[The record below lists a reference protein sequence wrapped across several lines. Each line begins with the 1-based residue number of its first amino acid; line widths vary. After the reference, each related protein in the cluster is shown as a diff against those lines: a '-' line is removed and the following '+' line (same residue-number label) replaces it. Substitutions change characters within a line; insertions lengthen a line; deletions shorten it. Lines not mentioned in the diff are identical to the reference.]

1 MGFET
6 AGACASPRAR
16 EAGSSALSILQVL
29 AAKWLVTLDFTLI
42 CQAISLFLP
51 HSRGRITIQT
61 TLAVTE
67 KIRINKEIRAA
78 ELRVIG
84 AQGENLGLLSFADA
98 FKAAQDANLD
108 LIEISP
114 NAVPPVAKIMDY
126 GKFQYE
132 QKKRD
137 SAARSKAK
145 VSETKEVQI
154 KVGTGEND
162 MRLKAKKAAEWL
174 AEGHRVRMELFL
186 KGRYK
191 GMDEAFLKT
200 RLEKF
205 MLLIPYAYR
214 VAEPITRAPKG
225 FAAIL
230 ERDPKAATGAV
241 KPVSKEEVVSSPEPK
256 PEA

>member
-1 MGFET
+1 M
-6 AGACASPRAR
+6 
-16 EAGSSALSILQVL
+16 
-29 AAKWLVTLDFTLI
+29 
-42 CQAISLFLP
+42 
-51 HSRGRITIQT
+51 
-61 TLAVTE
+61 
-67 KIRINKEIRAA
+67 NKEIRAA

-98 FKAAQDANLD
+98 FKAAQDAELD

-114 NAVPPVAKIMDY
+114 NAMPPVAKIMDY

-137 SAARSKAK
+137 SAARAKAK

-162 MRLKAKKAAEWL
+162 MRLKARKAAEWL
-174 AEGHRVRMELFL
+174 AEGHRVRIELFL

-205 MLLIPYAYR
+205 MLLIPYTYKIADP
-214 VAEPITRAPKG
+214 VAKAPKG
-225 FAAIL
+225 FAAII
-230 ERDPKAATGAV
+230 ERDAKAIKDAASAGKTPAEPKSEV
-241 KPVSKEEVVSSPEPK
+241 KPEPVTVSES
-256 PEA
+256 

>member
-1 MGFET
+1 MAT
-6 AGACASPRAR
+6 
-16 EAGSSALSILQVL
+16 
-29 AAKWLVTLDFTLI
+29 
-42 CQAISLFLP
+42 
-51 HSRGRITIQT
+51 
-61 TLAVTE
+61 TE
-67 KIRINKEIRAA
+67 KVRINNEIRAG

-84 AQGENLGLLSFADA
+84 AQGENLGVLKFAEA
-98 FKAAQDANLD
+98 MKAAEAANLD

-114 NAVPPVAKIMDY
+114 NAVPPVAKVMDY

-137 SAARSKAK
+137 SAARAKAK

-205 MLLIPYAYR
+205 MLLIPYAYKI
-214 VAEPITRAPKG
+214 AEPIGKAPKG
-225 FAAIL
+225 FAAII
-230 ERDPKAATGAV
+230 ERDAKAATVGTKA
-241 KPVSKEEVVSSPEPK
+241 KATTDEKNENQ
-256 PEA
+256 

>member
-1 MGFET
+1 MIFLDIRPVRWYSCNT
-6 AGACASPRAR
+6 TT
-16 EAGSSALSILQVL
+16 ALS
-29 AAKWLVTLDFTLI
+29 
-42 CQAISLFLP
+42 
-51 HSRGRITIQT
+51 
-61 TLAVTE
+61 TE
-67 KIRINKEIRAA
+67 KIRINREIRAR

-84 AQGENLGLLSFADA
+84 AEGENLGVISLDEAL
-98 FKAAQDANLD
+98 KAAETAGLD

-114 NAVPPVAKIMDY
+114 NAVPPVAKVMDY

-132 QKKRD
+132 LKKRE

-174 AEGHRVRMELFL
+174 EDGHRVRMELFL

-205 MLLIPYAYR
+205 MLLIPYAYKI
-214 VAEPITRAPKG
+214 AEPVARAPKG

-230 ERDPKAATGAV
+230 ERDTKAAATKSA
-241 KPVSKEEVVSSPEPK
+241 PKEIK
-256 PEA
+256 PENNEN